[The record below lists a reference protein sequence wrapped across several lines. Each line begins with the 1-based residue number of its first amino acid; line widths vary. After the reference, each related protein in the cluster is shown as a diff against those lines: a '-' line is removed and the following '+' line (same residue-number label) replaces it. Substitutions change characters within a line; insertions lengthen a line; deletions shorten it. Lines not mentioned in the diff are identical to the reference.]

1 MRQKVF
7 FLGMFF
13 LLIAPA
19 TSHAI
24 GVELAVGGWN
34 QDPQG
39 DLSYEQITS
48 DDILDLEKDL
58 NYDRETRIM
67 GRLKIDM
74 PLLIPNIYLMATPM
88 EFEGT
93 GKKSVDFNFG
103 DVTFQGDV
111 EFDSKLTLHH
121 LDITLYYGLP
131 FIKKATLDKFNIDVG
146 LNVRVLYLKAQLVQ
160 QATGLKESESL
171 TFPIPM
177 AYISAQL
184 KPIDRVAVEAEARGI
199 TYGCDQIYSLIG
211 RLKIKLF
218 GPLFGAVGYRYDRI
232 NVDKDDIDVDIDFSG
247 PFGEVGFL
255 F

>member
-1 MRQKVF
+1 MRKSVF
-7 FLGMFF
+7 ILGMLF

-19 TSHAI
+19 TSHAM
-24 GVELAVGGWN
+24 GVELAVGGWSQN
-34 QDPQG
+34 PQG
-39 DLSYEQITS
+39 DLSFEEITS

-103 DVTFQGDV
+103 DVIFQGDV
-111 EFDSKLTLHH
+111 DFESKLTLHH
-121 LDITLYYGLP
+121 IDIALYYGLP
-131 FIKKATLDKFNIDVG
+131 FIKKATLDTFNIDVG
-146 LNVRVLYLKAQLVQ
+146 LNVRVLYLKAQIAQ
-160 QATGLKESESL
+160 QATGLKESESF

-177 AYISAQL
+177 AYIAAQL
-184 KPIDRVAVEAEARGI
+184 RPIDRVAVEAEARGI
-199 TYGCDQIYSLIG
+199 AYGDDHIYSLIG

-218 GPLFGAVGYRYDRI
+218 GPLFGAVGYRYDTI
-232 NVDKDDIDVDIDFSG
+232 NIDKEDIDVDIEFRG
-247 PFGEVGFL
+247 PFGEVGFQ

>member
-1 MRQKVF
+1 MRQFTFV
-7 FLGMFF
+7 LGMFF
-13 LLIAPA
+13 LLLAPV

-24 GVELAVGGWN
+24 GVELALGGWN
-34 QDPQG
+34 QNPQG
-39 DLSYEQITS
+39 DLSYEEITS

-58 NYDRETRIM
+58 NYDKETRIM

-121 LDITLYYGLP
+121 LDIALYYGLP
-131 FIKKATLDKFNIDVG
+131 FIKTATLDKFNIDVG
-146 LNVRVLYLKAQLVQ
+146 LNVRVLYLKAQIAQ
-160 QATGLKESESL
+160 QDTGLKESESFTL
-171 TFPIPM
+171 PIPM

-184 KPIDRVAVEAEARGI
+184 RPIDRVAFEAEARGI
-199 TYGCDQIYSLIG
+199 AYGNDNIYSLIG

-232 NVDKDDIDVDIDFSG
+232 NVDKDDIDVDIDVRG
-247 PFGEVGFL
+247 PFGEVGFQ